1 MSLTLEFMAVLAGII
16 FVSLLFSGFFVS
28 VNKKIDFEEL
38 KDRKNMLVA
47 SAYCNLFYFNVENIR
62 MDKKISFPKVDV
74 SGNCFG
80 NGTLNVSDRF
90 NFGFYVKRWFP

>member
-1 MSLTLEFMAVLAGII
+1 MAAFMGVV
-16 FVSLLFSGFFVS
+16 FVSLLFSNFFIS
-28 VNKKIDFEEL
+28 MNEKINL
-38 KDRKNMLVA
+38 KDLKDKKNMLVA
-47 SAYCNLFYFNVENIR
+47 SAYCNLFYFNAENIR
-62 MDKKISFPKVDV
+62 TDKKISFPKTDV